1 LNNRA
6 NKKLW
11 KKGGYMDKPKK
22 TLEDA
27 QDSRLT
33 VQLPKSLIRKIKLSS
48 IENNQT
54 IKETCE
60 KALKEYIA
68 NHTDNLS

>member
-1 LNNRA
+1 
-6 NKKLW
+6 
-11 KKGGYMDKPKK
+11 MDKPKK

>member
-1 LNNRA
+1 
-6 NKKLW
+6 
-11 KKGGYMDKPKK
+11 MDKPKK

-60 KALKEYIA
+60 IALNEYIA
-68 NHTDNLS
+68 NYTEGLS